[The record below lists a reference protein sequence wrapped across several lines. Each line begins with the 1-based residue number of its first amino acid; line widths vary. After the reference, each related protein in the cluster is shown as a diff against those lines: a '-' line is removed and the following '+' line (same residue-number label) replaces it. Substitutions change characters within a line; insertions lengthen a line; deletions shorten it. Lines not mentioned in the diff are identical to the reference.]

1 MSDSNDFR
9 KLLAADSSLELS
21 EDQIERTVEFRD
33 EVLRENEIQN
43 LTRLLS
49 PVDFLEGH
57 IKDVVHLRKSGLV
70 SYPALDLGAGMGVPG
85 LLSAILY
92 GTAGGK
98 AWISCDSEG
107 KKAEFSQRMIDH
119 FHLEGVSAVSVR
131 GEEVL
136 STQNVG
142 SVVARAVGP
151 VTRIYAWIRTRSTW
165 NNLIL
170 LKGPRWSEEWSEFL
184 STPQRNQLIP
194 DGEYAYSVGV
204 EKKQRIII
212 RLRRK

>member
-9 KLLAADSSLELS
+9 KLLVADKTLELS
-21 EDQIERTVEFRD
+21 AEQIERTVEFRD
-33 EVLRENEIQN
+33 EVLKENEVQN

-57 IKDVVHLRKSGLV
+57 IRDVIHLRKSGLV

-92 GTAGGK
+92 GTSGGK
-98 AWISCDSEG
+98 TWISCDSEG

-119 FHLEGVSAVSVR
+119 FHLEGVSVASVR

-136 STQNVG
+136 STQEVG
-142 SVVARAVGP
+142 SVVVRAVGP

-165 NNLIL
+165 NNLVL
-170 LKGPRWSEEWSEFL
+170 FKGPRWPEEWAEFL
-184 STPQRNQLIP
+184 ATPQRSQLIP
-194 DGEYAYSVGV
+194 DGEHTYSVGA
-204 EKKQRIII
+204 EQKARIIA